1 MDRQPRAH
9 YLRRNHSEWT
19 PPALVSLDTETRP
32 VGGDTDIQTMRC
44 WVASIV
50 ERPEGMTDWESVAT
64 GAGKDAASLVNVIEG
79 WSKRNSTLWIYAHN
93 LAFDLTVTRLPIL
106 LAERGWQITDFAI
119 DGRSPWIRLRNG
131 RRHITMADSWS
142 WIPKALEVIGG
153 AIGES
158 KVELP
163 KVEDSDDQWYA
174 RCAQD
179 VHILLTAMGQLMDWW
194 SLSGRGRW
202 SVTGAASGWNAM
214 RHTHNPYRIVI
225 DLDKEGVANDRG
237 AIYGGK
243 RWVNRVGKQSPGRH
257 IEADF
262 ARAYTTVARDMPLPI
277 RRCRPFSTL
286 DINDARLSGDRWGVI
301 ARVTLRTDRPRYPK
315 RDVGRVWYPV
325 GTFQTVLASPEIVR
339 ARELGHLVSIEDGY
353 TYQLAPALR
362 NWATWCMELIDDDS
376 ADVPELARMVARAW
390 GRSVI
395 GKFAQHGYAKVELGP
410 APTLGWG
417 YEEAWIAGAHT
428 RASIVDLAGQ
438 RYLCHPEGDGENA
451 FPAVLAFVESHVRV
465 ALNDAIE
472 AIGNDAFVQCDTDGV
487 LVSAVDL
494 VKAARKAETR
504 LIAKDR
510 GIDIVDVILEA
521 ISRITAPLTMR
532 RKASYQRV
540 DVIGP
545 QHVVLDGHRRFAGM
559 PSRMTEL
566 PDGRLG
572 AWQWPKMPYQLA
584 HGDPR
589 GFVRHYARYRVPSN
603 LAGGWVTVAGHV
615 LPVEYERNGDG
626 SDHPVPWGRSRY
638 AGRHALRAEQ
648 PKAISALFGNDGMG

>member
-1 MDRQPRAH
+1 MDRPARAH

-19 PPALVSLDTETRP
+19 PPALISLDTETRP

-44 WVASIV
+44 WVASLV
-50 ERPEGMTDWESVAT
+50 DRPGGITDWGSAT
-64 GAGKDAASLVNVIEG
+64 TAAGQTVASLVSTVDK
-79 WSKRNSTLWIYAHN
+79 WSKRHNTLWIYAHN
-93 LAFDLTVTRLPIL
+93 LAFDMTVTRLPIM
-106 LAERGWQITDFAI
+106 LAEAGWEITDFAI
-119 DGRSPWIRLRNG
+119 DGRSPWIRLRKG
-131 RRHITMADSWS
+131 RCHITMADSWS
-142 WIPKALEVIGG
+142 WIPKSLAVIGA

-163 KVEDSDDQWYA
+163 EVEGSDDEWHA

-194 SLSGRGRW
+194 AKSGRGRW

-214 RHTHNPYRIVI
+214 RHTDSPYRIVI
-225 DLDKEGVANDRG
+225 DPDKDGVTNDRA

-262 ARAYTTVARDMPLPI
+262 ARAYTTVARDMPLPL
-277 RRCRPFSTL
+277 RRCRSFSTL
-286 DINDARLSGDRWGVI
+286 DIQDPRLSSDRWGVI

-325 GTFQTVLASPEIVR
+325 GNFQTVLASPEIAR
-339 ARELGHLVSIEDGY
+339 ARQLGHLVSIEDGY
-353 TYQLAPALR
+353 TYQLAPVLR
-362 NWATWCMELIDDDS
+362 NWATWCLDLIDNESD
-376 ADVPELARMVARAW
+376 DVPELARMAARAW
-390 GRSVI
+390 GRSVV
-395 GKFAQHGYAKVELGP
+395 GKFAQHGYARTELGP
-410 APTLGWG
+410 APTIGWG

-438 RYLCHPEGDGENA
+438 RYLCYPDGDGENA
-451 FPAVLAFVESHVRV
+451 FPAVLAFVESYVRL

-472 AIGNDAFVQCDTDGV
+472 AMGNDAFVQCDTDGV
-487 LVSAVDL
+487 LISAVDL
-494 VKAARKAETR
+494 VKTARKAETR
-504 LIAKDR
+504 LIAQR
-510 GIDIVDVILEA
+510 RNVDIVDVILEA

-540 DVIGP
+540 EVIGP
-545 QHVVLDGHRRFAGM
+545 QHIVLDGHRRFAGM
-559 PSRMTEL
+559 PSQMTEL

-603 LAGGWVTVAGHV
+603 LAGGWVTSTGQV
-615 LPVEYERNGDG
+615 LPVEYERGTDG
-626 SDHPVPWGRSRY
+626 IDTAVPWQRSRY
-638 AGRHALRAEQ
+638 AGLHTLRAEQ
-648 PKAISALFGNDGMG
+648 PKAISALFGDER